1 MHHTSVVLK
10 DGSVLVICG
19 RNSPSSLCQELVSYK
34 LTSANN
40 SNNSDH
46 EQLVSTPPP
55 SATPRSTPSSSALSC
70 SPPLATATSDS
81 AAVTLPVVNTTL
93 GLDDFSQQ
101 TDFTSHD
108 SLTGK
113 GDHVLN
119 KSNNCVVNDCNS
131 KPVCD
136 GCDTNVAI
144 DKSNST
150 VCDKPNSAISR
161 HATSKAND
169 VGLSVINNEPLTDS
183 NNVDGERNTVDGG
196 SDKHNSTVSGNVPCN
211 KANSTVSGNVPCNK
225 ANSTLSGSGVISTH
239 LTDDLPSPVC
249 YESQVDCSGDGE
261 TSDSG
266 MQLECRVERQTGDV
280 PSPRWRHA
288 TAVINIAG
296 NTQWLIR
303 DI

>member
-136 GCDTNVAI
+136 GCDTKQVCDVAI
-144 DKSNST
+144 DESNST
-150 VCDKPNSAISR
+150 VCDKLINNDKPNSAIYRDS
-161 HATSKAND
+161 TSKANN
-169 VGLSVINNEPLTDS
+169 VGLSAINNESLTDS

-211 KANSTVSGNVPCNK
+211 KANSTV
-225 ANSTLSGSGVISTH
+225 AGSGVISTR
-239 LTDDLPSPVC
+239 LTEDLPSPVC